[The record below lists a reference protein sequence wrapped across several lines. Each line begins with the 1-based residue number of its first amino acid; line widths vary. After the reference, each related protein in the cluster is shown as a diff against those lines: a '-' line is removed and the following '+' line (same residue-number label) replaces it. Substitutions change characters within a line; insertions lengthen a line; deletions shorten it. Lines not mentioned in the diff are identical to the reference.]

1 VTVKAKFFATF
12 RDLFGGR
19 ERDVDAG
26 ERSTVREVLEFLCG
40 TPERRVE
47 VFEGAGL
54 KPQVVVMVNG
64 IPIRSLQGLDTRL
77 SDGDT
82 LAVFPFLGGG

>member
-1 VTVKAKFFATF
+1 MRVRAKFFATF

-19 ERDVDAG
+19 EREVEAG
-26 ERSTVREVLEFLCG
+26 ERRTVREVLELLCE
-40 TPERRVE
+40 TPARRGE

-64 IPIRSLQGLDTRL
+64 VHIRSLQGLDTRL

-82 LAVFPFLGGG
+82 LAIFPFLGGG

>member
-1 VTVKAKFFATF
+1 MTVKARFFATF

-19 ERDVDAG
+19 EREVDSG
-26 ERSTVREVLEFLCG
+26 GRRTVREVLEFLCE
-40 TPERRVE
+40 TPVQRAE

-64 IPIRSLQGLDTRL
+64 VHIRSLQGLDTPL

-82 LAVFPFLGGG
+82 LAIFPFLGGG